1 MTEIFEERPAYILSE
16 GVLKCCY
23 YADKEK
29 GGEKGK
35 KNDMVPC
42 HITERSSEQKE
53 MVLSFLLHLLPP
65 VLLCEVQEGFN
76 EVMVWGGFFYPLIN
90 SNVVVHVKVNV
101 KRINLQKSQ
110 FSLSIVIHVT
120 CFCFREKK
128 KEKKKATFMV
138 CQVH

>member
-1 MTEIFEERPAYILSE
+1 MTEVFEERPAYILSE

-35 KNDMVPC
+35 KKTDMVPR
-42 HITERSSEQKE
+42 HVTEMPGEQEE

-76 EVMVWGGFFYPLIN
+76 EVMVWGGF
-90 SNVVVHVKVNV
+90 
-101 KRINLQKSQ
+101 
-110 FSLSIVIHVT
+110 LS
-120 CFCFREKK
+120 FDK
-128 KEKKKATFMV
+128 
-138 CQVH
+138 